1 VTETFRIFEV
11 PQTAYEEEE
20 SLGTKEKFWF
30 SHPELGRCLYKK
42 NRSNIAGEDW
52 SEKIAAELCSLLG
65 LPHAQYELAIYNGKY
80 GVISP
85 SFCLDNGDLVHGNQI
100 LADVYPDYP
109 ENSQNLSQHTIDAV
123 FNAFDCLED
132 KYSGIL
138 QPLHWN
144 PFNNIQN
151 IHHTFVGY
159 LLLDAWIGNSDRHHE
174 NWGLVALENKLYLAP
189 TYDHASSLGR
199 NESDEKREQRLKT
212 KDKGYSVEAYA
223 DRCLSY
229 FYAHADNKQRVKTFE
244 AFCLAAKRYPEAA
257 STWIERLNQIS
268 ANDILDLLQRIPPN
282 RISPIAIEFAEAI
295 LIHNR
300 AKLIKY
306 SDQLC

>member
-1 VTETFRIFEV
+1 VTEKFRIFEV

-65 LPHAQYELAIYNGKY
+65 LPHAQYELAIYNGEY

-85 SFCLDNGDLVHGNQI
+85 SFLPENGDLVHGNQI
-100 LADVYPDYP
+100 LADVHLDYP
-109 ENSQNLSQHTIDAV
+109 KNSQDLSQHTVNSIFD
-123 FNAFDCLED
+123 AFDGLES
-132 KYSGIL
+132 KYSDIF
-138 QPLHWN
+138 QPLRWD
-144 PFNNIQN
+144 PLSSIQKV
-151 IHHTFVGY
+151 HHIFVGY

-174 NWGLVALENKLYLAP
+174 NWGFVALENKLYLAP

-199 NESDEKREQRLKT
+199 NESDEKREKRLRT

-229 FYAHADNKQRVKTFE
+229 FYSHADNKQRIKTFE

-257 STWIERLNQIS
+257 STWIEHLNQIS
-268 ANDILDLLQRIPPN
+268 SDDILDVLQRIPPN
-282 RISPIAIEFAEAI
+282 RISPVAIEFAQAM
-295 LIHNR
+295 LIHNQK
-300 AKLIKY
+300 KLTEY
-306 SDQLC
+306 SD